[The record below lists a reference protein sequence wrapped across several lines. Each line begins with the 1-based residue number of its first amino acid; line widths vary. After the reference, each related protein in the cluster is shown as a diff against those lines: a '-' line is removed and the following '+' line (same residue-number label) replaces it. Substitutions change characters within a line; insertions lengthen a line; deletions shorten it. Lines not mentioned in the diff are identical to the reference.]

1 MVAKFALPTIAALFA
16 LAQPALAQKMV
27 TQGVTDTEIKLGVH
41 LDLSGPITMWGVP
54 QRNGHIMRIEEQNA
68 KGGIHG
74 RKINLIIEDNGYD
87 PKKGMLA
94 TQKLI
99 NQDKVFALIGVLGT
113 ALFIPSQEV
122 ALEQGIPFVFPGTNH
137 RASFEPFHP
146 LKFSMS
152 APYDS
157 QVKNGVEYFAKT
169 MGKKKFA
176 VIYQDDDFG
185 KDIKDAMEAQ
195 AKEMKLEVVARES
208 YKRGETSFSSQVAN
222 AQRAGADIVFLG
234 TVPRETAGVMAEM
247 KKIGWKVDTMA
258 VAAACIGATVALG
271 KEAVEDLYVQC
282 QYPPL
287 DPETESPVVQDWIK
301 RYEARFNAKADIA
314 ASTTYAME
322 DMVMIALERAGR
334 NLTVEG
340 FVKGLESIKDYQDI
354 FGTPQQ
360 TFSATKHGGTYGFIL
375 TRIQNGKFKRVQQFN
390 G

>member
-1 MVAKFALPTIAALFA
+1 MSAKFALSA
-16 LAQPALAQKMV
+16 LAASLALAGPALAQKMV

-54 QRNGHIMRIEEQNA
+54 QRNGHIMRVEEQNA
-68 KGGIHG
+68 KGGVHG

-87 PKKGMLA
+87 PKKGILA

-113 ALFIPSQEV
+113 AIFIPSQEV
-122 ALEQGIPFVFPGTNH
+122 ALEQGIPFIFPGTNH

-169 MGKKKFA
+169 LNKKKFA

-185 KDIKDAMEAQ
+185 KDIKDAMEAK
-195 AKEMKLEVVARES
+195 AKELKLDVVARES

-222 AQRAGADIVFLG
+222 AQRSGADIVILG

-247 KKIGWKVDTMA
+247 AKNGWKVDTMA
-258 VAAACIGATVALG
+258 VAAACIGQTVTLG
-271 KEAVEDLYVQC
+271 KEAVENLYVQC

-287 DPETESPVVQDWIK
+287 DSDTDSAVVNDWVK
-301 RYEARFNAKADIA
+301 RYEARFNAKIDVGA
-314 ASTTYAME
+314 AVTYAMQ
-322 DMVMIALERAGR
+322 DMVMLGLERAGR
-334 NLTVEG
+334 NLTVES
-340 FVKGLESIKDYQDI
+340 FVKGLESIKNYQDI

-360 TFSATKHGGTYGFIL
+360 TFSATKHGGTDGFVL
-375 TRIQNGKFKRVQQFN
+375 TRIQNGKFKRVVTF
-390 G
+390 GG